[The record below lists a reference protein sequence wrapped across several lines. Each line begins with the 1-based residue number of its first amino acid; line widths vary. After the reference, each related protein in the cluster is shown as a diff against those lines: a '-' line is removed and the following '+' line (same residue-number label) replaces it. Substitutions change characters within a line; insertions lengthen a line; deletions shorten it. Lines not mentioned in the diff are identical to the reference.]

1 MDKAQRRFIQDMM
14 RNEEV
19 ITALAPIVLKKK
31 EMARFSAGADFDLV
45 AGRVMQ
51 AIDRVNAIVGVFEAS
66 REDTAA
72 Q

>member
-1 MDKAQRRFIQDMM
+1 MDKAQRRFMQEMM

-31 EMARFSAGADFDLV
+31 EMARFNAGADFDLV

-66 REDTAA
+66 HEDTAA